1 MNQLRLIFMGTPEFA
16 VPTLRALIDAGHDLA
31 TVYSQPPRPAGRG
44 QKARKSPVQAVAEEA
59 GIEVRTP
66 KSLKDA
72 AAQRAFQALGADA
85 AVIVA
90 YGLILPPE
98 FLAAPRLG
106 CVNLHASLLPR
117 WRGAAPIQ
125 RAIMAGDEMSGVT
138 AMLVDQGLDTGPI
151 LLQERCVVTS
161 EMTAGALHDSLAE
174 LGAPLILRAL
184 AGLADGT
191 LTAKPQGQDGVSYAD
206 KIAKE
211 EGRLDRSQPADVLA
225 CQVRGLS
232 PFPGAWFQH
241 GGQRIKVLTAKA
253 VAGAGAPGV
262 TIDDELTV
270 ACGDGAVVLER
281 LQRAGKAPMDASA
294 FLRGLAVPAGTRL
307 G

>member
-16 VPTLRALIDAGHDLA
+16 VPILRALIDAGHDLA
-31 TVYSQPPRPAGRG
+31 AAYSQPPRPAGRG

-66 KSLKDA
+66 KSLKDVVV
-72 AAQRAFQALGADA
+72 QQAFRALGADA
-85 AVIVA
+85 AVVVA

-98 FLAAPRLG
+98 ILAAPRLG

-125 RAIMAGDEMSGVT
+125 RAIMAGDEISGVT

-211 EGRLDRSQPADVLA
+211 ESRLDWSQPADVLA

-253 VAGAGAPGV
+253 VAGAGVPGV

-270 ACGDGAVVLER
+270 ACRDGAVMLER